1 MTSFVVNISE
11 TLQRSAAEDPVPDLH
26 PAAGR
31 DMEEI
36 VVKEEEMI
44 QGKKERIERRTV
56 LIIGW
61 ILSEGA
67 ADRAGLYCTG
77 HAVPLLE
84 FIHPLLASPAFVQ
97 TSSIVLSEFD

>member
-26 PAAGR
+26 AAAGR

-44 QGKKERIERRTV
+44 KEKRKNRKKNSVDHRMDFVRGSGRSSRPV
-56 LIIGW
+56 LAMLFLCW
-61 ILSEGA
+61 SHRSLA
-67 ADRAGLYCTG
+67 C
-77 HAVPLLE
+77 
-84 FIHPLLASPAFVQ
+84 LLALP
-97 TSSIVLSEFD
+97 LYKHLL